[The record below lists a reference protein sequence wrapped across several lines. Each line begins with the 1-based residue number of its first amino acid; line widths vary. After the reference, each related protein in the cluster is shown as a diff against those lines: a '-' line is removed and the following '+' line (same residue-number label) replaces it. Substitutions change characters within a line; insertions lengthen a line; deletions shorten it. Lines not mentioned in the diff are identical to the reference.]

1 MKPRIITLVLLFISS
16 YSPLF
21 LILAVKDFDFDNWCL
36 KHPIAVWIMLGISLL
51 SIVLLFVSL
60 RYLKKGNMPVKI
72 ISVKNRSVDLINYTI
87 PYILSFFSFDLSK
100 WDDIISLFIFLL
112 IMLILTITS
121 KSIFLNPILAFA
133 GYGMYDIEYEYNSTT
148 SSVIAISKYEL
159 KAGDRFFIR
168 NLNRFTYLIKE
179 SIKIE
184 E

>member
-1 MKPRIITLVLLFISS
+1 
-16 YSPLF
+16 
-21 LILAVKDFDFDNWCL
+21 
-36 KHPIAVWIMLGISLL
+36 
-51 SIVLLFVSL
+51 
-60 RYLKKGNMPVKI
+60 
-72 ISVKNRSVDLINYTI
+72 
-87 PYILSFFSFDLSK
+87 
-100 WDDIISLFIFLL
+100 
-112 IMLILTITS
+112 MLILTITS

>member
-1 MKPRIITLVLLFISS
+1 LVLLFISS

-21 LILAVKDFDFDNWCL
+21 LILAVKDFDFDSCCL
-36 KHPIAVWIMLGISLL
+36 KHPVAVWIMLGLSLL

-60 RYLKKGNMPVKI
+60 QYLKKGNMPVKI

-100 WDDIISLFIFLL
+100 WDDIISLSIFLL

-133 GYGMYDIEYEYNSTT
+133 GYGMYDIEYEYNNTI
-148 SSVIAISKYEL
+148 SSVIVVSKYEL
-159 KAGDRFFIR
+159 KAGNRFFIR

-179 SIKIE
+179 PINIE